1 MLELSAVRFAYGA
14 LRVVN
19 DVDLSVAKGSI
30 HGLIGPNGA
39 GKTTCIDLVSGRRR
53 PQGGV
58 ITYDGTDVTKKSATW
73 RRRAGISRSFQ
84 RISVFPQ
91 LTVADQ
97 IDLAARAVNEPDVDE
112 VVATMGLGGTL
123 RSRCSDISYGEQ
135 RRVDIALALLGGPP
149 LVLLDEPAAGLSHD
163 ESIQLAD
170 HLAEIVAARH
180 TTVLL
185 VEHHLEVVFRICE
198 RLTVLEQGA
207 VIADGVPDE
216 VRRDPRVVEAYLGK
230 DAA

>member
-1 MLELSAVRFAYGA
+1 MLELTGVRFAYGA
-14 LRVVN
+14 LRVVD
-19 DVDLSVAKGSI
+19 DVDLTVERGSV

-53 PQGGV
+53 PSAGT
-58 ITYDGTDVTKKSATW
+58 ITYAGADVTRASVRR
-73 RRRAGISRSFQ
+73 RRRAGIARSFQ

-97 IDLAARAVNEPDVDE
+97 LDLAARAVGEEAVDE
-112 VVATMGLGGTL
+112 IVATMGLAGTL

-135 RRVDIALALLGGPP
+135 RRVDIALALMGGPP

-163 ESIQLAD
+163 ESLQLAD
-170 HLAEIVAARH
+170 HLAGIVAARH

-185 VEHHLEVVFRICE
+185 VEHHLEVVFRICA
-198 RLTVLEQGA
+198 RLTVLEQGT
-207 VIADGVPDE
+207 VIADGPPDE
-216 VRRDPRVVEAYLGK
+216 VRRDPRVVEVYLGK
-230 DAA
+230 AAA